1 MTKNTLIGTISLFLL
16 TSALTAS
23 AEQRALLVGVGEYAD
38 PVNNLPAIDLDLDR
52 MWDTLIVMGFKESQI
67 HTLLDEQATSSRV
80 KSEIGGWLTKG
91 VQPTDRVIFYFSGHG
106 ANIPDIDGDEPDGV
120 DEVLVTHDVQ
130 RARVKGK
137 KTLIGVVR
145 DDELFGLFTAIP
157 SQKVLTIID
166 ACHSGTSTRSFN
178 LETRSL
184 VSDEVF
190 PKSFLY
196 EGMPDVNSSL
206 FDRSASDSDE
216 VNFVSISAAG
226 DTEKA
231 IGTSKGGMFTIGLST
246 AITEAARAGNN
257 ITIQELRDKAASYIE
272 AHLDKN
278 RVHHPQVT
286 GNIALAS
293 GALSIVPLAAG
304 NGPNRRKLVSMIQ
317 GQGKEF
323 GLQSSQTTYVVDDL
337 VKLQMVIPT
346 NGYLNLVTVD
356 AADNATVL
364 FPNQYHL
371 NNAVEAGAFT
381 IPTEKMT
388 FDLPASEPLGPTLV
402 AAFVTQD
409 PINFYDQTLDER
421 DVNGNINVDFA
432 SLSHTATRALRVA
445 PKKKEMYAAQLEL
458 MIVAKP

>member
-1 MTKNTLIGTISLFLL
+1 
-16 TSALTAS
+16 
-23 AEQRALLVGVGEYAD
+23 
-38 PVNNLPAIDLDLDR
+38 
-52 MWDTLIVMGFKESQI
+52 
-67 HTLLDEQATSSRV
+67 
-80 KSEIGGWLTKG
+80 
-91 VQPTDRVIFYFSGHG
+91 
-106 ANIPDIDGDEPDGV
+106 
-120 DEVLVTHDVQ
+120 
-130 RARVKGK
+130 
-137 KTLIGVVR
+137 
-145 DDELFGLFTAIP
+145 
-157 SQKVLTIID
+157 
-166 ACHSGTSTRSFN
+166 
-178 LETRSL
+178 
-184 VSDEVF
+184 
-190 PKSFLY
+190 
-196 EGMPDVNSSL
+196 
-206 FDRSASDSDE
+206 
-216 VNFVSISAAG
+216 
-226 DTEKA
+226 
-231 IGTSKGGMFTIGLST
+231 MFTIGLST
-246 AITEAARAGNN
+246 AITEAAKAGNS

-272 AHLDKN
+272 ARLDKN

-388 FDLPASEPLGPTLV
+388 FDLPAAEPLGPTLV

-458 MIVAKP
+458 MVVAKP